1 MYLMKTINK
10 IIDDLTCIFASK
22 RKTGVTTMT
31 VHDICCINRTLR
43 VLFHWQCVLPFG
55 PSRCAHPTPFC
66 SAQQCH
72 VWNPNSASQ
81 ALAHWCL
88 PDWLWGW
95 KAQHGM
101 EVHKFQE
108 NIINIWVYG
117 ICVLSNHKS
126 TFSVSMSHS
135 NLATQWE
142 AVGTLR
148 DKARKL
154 ELAPSL

>member
-1 MYLMKTINK
+1 
-10 IIDDLTCIFASK
+10 
-22 RKTGVTTMT
+22 
-31 VHDICCINRTLR
+31 
-43 VLFHWQCVLPFG
+43 
-55 PSRCAHPTPFC
+55 
-66 SAQQCH
+66 
-72 VWNPNSASQ
+72 
-81 ALAHWCL
+81 
-88 PDWLWGW
+88 
-95 KAQHGM
+95 M

-117 ICVLSNHKS
+117 ICVLSNHKR

>member
-55 PSRCAHPTPFC
+55 PSPGAPIPPLFAVHS
-66 SAQQCH
+66 SATCEIQTQPVKPWHIDVCRIG
-72 VWNPNSASQ
+72 SGAERLSM
-81 ALAHWCL
+81 
-88 PDWLWGW
+88 GW
-95 KAQHGM
+95 RFTSFRKISKIYGYM
-101 EVHKFQE
+101 
-108 NIINIWVYG
+108 VY
-117 ICVLSNHKS
+117 VLSNHKR

>member
-1 MYLMKTINK
+1 MISPAYLHPKEKQGLQPWPSMISV
-10 IIDDLTCIFASK
+10 AS
-22 RKTGVTTMT
+22 TEPCGFSFIGNVFC
-31 VHDICCINRTLR
+31 HLG
-43 VLFHWQCVLPFG
+43 L
-55 PSRCAHPTPFC
+55 SRCAHPTPFC

-117 ICVLSNHKS
+117 ICVLSNHKR